1 MGDEGLGWKDEVGN
15 LMRTAS
21 LDCGEI
27 FHCSS

>member
-27 FHCSS
+27 SLL